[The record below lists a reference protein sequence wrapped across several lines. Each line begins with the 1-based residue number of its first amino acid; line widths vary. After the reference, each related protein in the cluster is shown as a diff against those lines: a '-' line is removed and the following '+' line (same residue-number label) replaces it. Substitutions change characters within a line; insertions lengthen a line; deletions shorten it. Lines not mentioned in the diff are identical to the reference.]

1 MHIAIVTAGGAGM
14 FCGSC
19 MHDNAWARALIAA
32 GHRATLI
39 PTYTPIRVDEE
50 DLSIDRVFFG
60 GINVYLESRSR
71 IWRAIPDSLKK
82 WLDRPGVI
90 STITRWAGTGAIS
103 NSATDLG
110 DITLAMLAG
119 ESGPLK
125 EAGDELARFLRDL
138 NPDAVIFS
146 NALLCGALR
155 RLKQLYRG
163 PVYCILQGDDV
174 FLDELSPPLRARVID
189 QMSARGAEFDGFLTH
204 TEFYADYISQ
214 YLRLPREKFQTIPLS
229 IDASDLPVPATPR
242 PADAPFTVGYFARIA
257 PEKGLHHLVEAFDL
271 HRREHPDS
279 QLLIGGYLPER
290 HAGWF
295 KDLRERMNE
304 WNGAA
309 RYIGSPDSLE
319 EKRDFYSQ
327 IDVLSVP
334 TEFLEPKGLYVLE
347 ALATGIPAVQPAHGS
362 FPELLTRTS
371 GGLLVPPRHAASLAE
386 AFAALKLDPTQRR
399 QLGLQGA
406 EAVRALHSPA
416 ALADATVQALSS
428 PVTPAG
434 VSL

>member
-71 IWRAIPDSLKK
+71 IWRAIPDVLKK
-82 WLDRPGVI
+82 WLNRPGVI

-119 ESGPLK
+119 ETGPLR
-125 EAGDELARFLRDL
+125 EAGDELAHFLRDL
-138 NPDAVIFS
+138 SPDAVIFS
-146 NALLCGALR
+146 NAMLCGALR
-155 RLKQLYRG
+155 RLKQLYGG

-174 FLDELSPPLRARVID
+174 FLDELPPPIRARVID

-204 TEFYADYISQ
+204 TEFYADYISE

-229 IDASDLPVPATPR
+229 IDAAELPVSAAPR
-242 PADAPFTVGYFARIA
+242 SADAPFTVGYFARIA

-279 QLLIGGYLPER
+279 RLLIGGYLPER

-295 KDLRERMNE
+295 NDLQQRMSG

-309 RYIGSPDSLE
+309 RYIGSPGSLE

-347 ALATGIPAVQPAHGS
+347 ALAAGVPAIQPAHGS

-371 GGLLVPPRHAASLAE
+371 GGLLVPPRHAVSLAE
-386 AFAALKLDPTQRR
+386 AFTALKLDPQQRR

-406 EAVRALHSPA
+406 EAVRALHSPS
-416 ALADATVQALSS
+416 ALADATVQALSVPLTS
-428 PVTPAG
+428 AG
-434 VSL
+434 VSP

>member
-229 IDASDLPVPATPR
+229 IDAGDLPVPATPR

-279 QLLIGGYLPER
+279 RLLIGGYLPER

-295 KDLRERMNE
+295 KDLQERMNE

-319 EKRDFYSQ
+319 EKREFYSQ

-347 ALATGIPAVQPAHGS
+347 ALATGVPAVQPAHGS

-386 AFAALKLDPTQRR
+386 AFTALKLDPTQRR

-406 EAVRALHSPA
+406 EAVRALHSPV
-416 ALADATVQALSS
+416 ALADATVQALSV
-428 PVTPAG
+428 PVISAG
-434 VSL
+434 VPL

>member
-1 MHIAIVTAGGAGM
+1 M

-39 PTYTPIRVDEE
+39 PTYTPIRGDEE

-229 IDASDLPVPATPR
+229 IDAGDLPVPATPR
-242 PADAPFTVGYFARIA
+242 PAEAPFTVGYFARIA

-279 QLLIGGYLPER
+279 RLLIGGYLPER

-295 KDLRERMNE
+295 KDLQERMNE

-416 ALADATVQALSS
+416 ALADATVQALSV
-428 PVTPAG
+428 PVTSAG
-434 VSL
+434 VPL

>member
-1 MHIAIVTAGGAGM
+1 MHIAIITAGGAGM

-32 GHRATLI
+32 GHRVTLI

-60 GINVYLESRSR
+60 GINVYLEARYRS
-71 IWRAIPDSLKK
+71 WRWLPRSLKS

-90 STITRWAGTGAIS
+90 SAITRWFSGVS
-103 NSATDLG
+103 NSAADLG
-110 DITLAMLAG
+110 DLTLSILDG

-125 EAGDELARFLRDL
+125 EAGNELAEFLRDL
-138 NPDAVIFS
+138 KPDSVIFS

-155 RLKQLYRG
+155 RITQLYGG

-174 FLDELSPPLRARVID
+174 FLDELPASVREKVIEKISQRA
-189 QMSARGAEFDGFLTH
+189 AEFDGFLTH
-204 TEFYADYISQ
+204 TEFYRDYISQ
-214 YLRLPREKFQTIPLS
+214 YLRLPVEKFRTIPLS
-229 IDASDLPVPATPR
+229 IDASELPIPATPR

-257 PEKGLHHLVEAFDL
+257 PEKGLHHLIDAFEI
-271 HRREHPDS
+271 HRRSHPDS
-279 QLLIGGYLPER
+279 RLLIGGYLPER

-295 KDLRERMNE
+295 DDLKQRTRD
-304 WNGAA
+304 WNVE
-309 RYIGSPDSLE
+309 YVGSPDSLE
-319 EKRDFYSQ
+319 AKRDFYSR

-347 ALATGIPAVQPAHGS
+347 ALATGVPVVQPAHGS

-371 GGLLVPPRHAASLAE
+371 GGLLVPPRNPAALAE
-386 AFAALKLDPTQRR
+386 ALSALKLDPANRR
-399 QLGLQGA
+399 RLGQNGA
-406 EAVRALHSPA
+406 EAVRALHSPE
-416 ALADATVQALSS
+416 ALARATAKSLTDALA
-428 PVTPAG
+428 P
-434 VSL
+434 